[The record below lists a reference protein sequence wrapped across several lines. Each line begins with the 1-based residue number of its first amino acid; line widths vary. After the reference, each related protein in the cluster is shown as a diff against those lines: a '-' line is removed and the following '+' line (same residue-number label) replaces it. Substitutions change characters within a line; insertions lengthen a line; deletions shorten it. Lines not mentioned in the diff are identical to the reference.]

1 MTIVMQEIKRM
12 TRAEKLQT
20 MEAIWAD
27 LSASDAEV
35 ESPAWHA
42 DSLRETEARMAAGQ
56 ENVVDWE
63 DAKRELRQLESK
75 HQMARTP

>member
-1 MTIVMQEIKRM
+1 MTTVMQEIKRM

-42 DSLRETEARMAAGQ
+42 DALRETEARMAAGQ

-63 DAKRELRQLESK
+63 DAKRELRRRFE
-75 HQMARTP
+75 

>member
-42 DSLRETEARMAAGQ
+42 DVLRETEARMAAGQ
-56 ENVVDWE
+56 EIVVDWE

>member
-42 DSLRETEARMAAGQ
+42 DALRETEARMAAGQ

-63 DAKRELRQLESK
+63 DAKRELRRRFE
-75 HQMARTP
+75 

>member
-1 MTIVMQEIKRM
+1 MTLVMQEIKRM

-42 DSLRETEARMAAGQ
+42 DALRETEARMAAGQ

-63 DAKRELRQLESK
+63 DAKRELRRRFE
-75 HQMARTP
+75 